1 MDHLNHYA
9 YTRIIPQRIEGMKE
23 PLYSVIASRAEAR
36 IRSGQWAPGSRL
48 PSERELCDILDV
60 SRATLRQAL
69 AELEERGLISRHQ
82 GRGTFVARPRVEAAL
97 SGFFSIREALR
108 ARGMTVVTRVLG
120 VTVIEASRQL
130 SADLGCVPGDPLVR
144 LERLRLVEAEPLVL
158 ESSHLPEALFPG
170 LVAADFVTRSLYDI
184 LREDYGRAVSDA
196 TETLEPVIT
205 TARESALLA
214 LPGQAP
220 AILTRRVTKDTSGT
234 IVELGHALLRGDR
247 SRFLLQRHVR
257 EPWATHVSLDEADTS
272 ETTTLDMPAVAGLL
286 AGRM

>member
-1 MDHLNHYA
+1 
-9 YTRIIPQRIEGMKE
+9 MKE
-23 PLYSVIASRAEAR
+23 PVYSVIASRAEAR

-48 PSERELCDILDV
+48 PSERVLCNILDV

-97 SGFFSIREALR
+97 SGFFSIREALH

-120 VTVIEASRQL
+120 VTVVEASRQL
-130 SADLGCVPGDPLVR
+130 SADLGCLPGDPLVR
-144 LERLRLVEAEPLVL
+144 LERLRLVETEPLVL
-158 ESSHLPEALFPG
+158 ESSHLPGALFPD

-196 TETLEPVIT
+196 IEMLEPVIT
-205 TARESALLA
+205 TARESALLG
-214 LPGQAP
+214 LPGHAP

-247 SRFLLQRHVR
+247 SRFLLQRHAR
-257 EPWATHVSLDEADTS
+257 EPWATHVSLDEA
-272 ETTTLDMPAVAGLL
+272 ETTETMILDTPDVAGLVPSRRCL
-286 AGRM
+286 CHRCRAAR